1 MTENIFLFIPNIVDY
16 LRVIT
21 AFISFYYLPTD
32 PWSASFWYLLS
43 GLLDAIDGHLAR
55 MLDQGSKLGA
65 MLDMLIDRCAT
76 MCLMAALCHFY
87 PKYMLFFQFSMA
99 LDITSHWF
107 HVQSSLMKGGESH
120 KKLDLSANPILKH
133 YYHNRIILFV
143 MCSANELFFCMLYLT
158 YFTPGPTLLGIG
170 LFQAILYISAPLSF
184 IKAGISVLQLIAAS
198 KNIALIDQSDREARK
213 TK

>member
-1 MTENIFLFIPNIVDY
+1 MAENVFLFIPNIVDY

-21 AFISFYYLPTD
+21 AFVSFYYLPTD

-43 GLLDAIDGHLAR
+43 GFLDAIDGHLAR
-55 MLDQGSKLGA
+55 MLDQSSKLGG

-120 KKLDLSANPILKH
+120 KNWTCLPIQFLD
-133 YYHNRIILFV
+133 IIITI
-143 MCSANELFFCMLYLT
+143 E
-158 YFTPGPTLLGIG
+158 
-170 LFQAILYISAPLSF
+170 
-184 IKAGISVLQLIAAS
+184 
-198 KNIALIDQSDREARK
+198 
-213 TK
+213 